1 MGFFLIIAIAFLSS
15 GDAGKLPSKE
25 EFLEKDILRVADA
38 PAAGNSTQV
47 TSPGNSTGNSTSL
60 MTKLRAADVSAA
72 AQFAKAFETLKAEV
86 DELNKRVID
95 GDNQLIP
102 TVKVRL
108 LDLRHGGSSS
118 KKEGRLEVWRQGE
131 WGTVCDNQFD
141 TNDAY
146 VVCRTLGWSGGA
158 KLFSEWSMGMNR
170 GSGQKG
176 ADKSTGQ
183 MLGMIGSN
191 RIWLGRV
198 GCSGSEKSFFDCS
211 YVKQAEYWGY
221 DEYNCAHDEDVFMKC
236 S

>member
-1 MGFFLIIAIAFLSS
+1 
-15 GDAGKLPSKE
+15 
-25 EFLEKDILRVADA
+25 
-38 PAAGNSTQV
+38 
-47 TSPGNSTGNSTSL
+47 